1 MERDKNPKRHKALLL
16 FQYIGWRDQLTGT
29 PIVFGKILFC
39 LTTFHPAKF
48 CLNRR
53 IRETT
58 GDIVKRSC
66 LLSPPSPSPR
76 DAAPLIKLTG
86 KKEPQIETGEH
97 IKVTLDTTGGQK
109 LTQDNGT
116 FTVNSSGGDA
126 LTLGVFLLE
135 EQTESYFD
143 NLPSSDKVTI
153 LEQNALSGM
162 SYIFYTYSD
171 AEASYW
177 NYVIKLDSAVTGIGL
192 TNEISQK
199 SAEEVFALLDFEKVA
214 E

>member
-1 MERDKNPKRHKALLL
+1 MTKKFRFLILCLAACL
-16 FQYIGWRDQLTGT
+16 FLTA
-29 PIVFGKILFC
+29 C
-39 LTTFHPAKF
+39 TTSFSYTF
-48 CLNRR
+48 
-53 IRETT
+53 
-58 GDIVKRSC
+58 
-66 LLSPPSPSPR
+66 
-76 DAAPLIKLTG
+76 
-86 KKEPQIETGEH
+86 QIETGEH

-143 NLPSSDKVTI
+143 NLPSSDEVTI
-153 LEQNALSGM
+153 LEQNSLSGM

-177 NYVIKLDSAVTGIGL
+177 NYVIKPDSAVTGIGL